1 VAAYLGHSPGAVQAR
16 ACRGARALDDTIA
29 QAADLSPR
37 RVLPDSAIVDAAR
50 SFPANHAQLV
60 KITGFTG
67 RQARRHERDWLS
79 AVARARASADHELPE
94 PTGSAI
100 PTGPPPAHR
109 WAERDPAAAAR
120 LAAARAAI
128 TAIAEDSKL
137 PVENLLSPDAVRRLS
152 WDPPKPCDEQAVAEA
167 LAGYGARSW
176 QIELTAG
183 PIASALSGA
192 RASEADT
199 L

>member
-1 VAAYLGHSPGAVQAR
+1 VVAL
-16 ACRGARALDDTIA
+16 
-29 QAADLSPR
+29 PR
-37 RVLPDSAIVDAAR
+37 S
-50 SFPANHAQLV
+50 
-60 KITGFTG
+60 
-67 RQARRHERDWLS
+67 
-79 AVARARASADHELPE
+79 SADHDLPE
-94 PTGSAI
+94 ATGSAI

-167 LAGYGARSW
+167 LAGYGARPW
-176 QIELTAG
+176 QVDLTAG
-183 PIASALSGA
+183 PIARALSEA
-192 RASEADT
+192 QASEADT